1 MAMPFFETLY
11 NNSPHTII
19 LPLLGSFA
27 ISSIVASY
35 QRIVIQLT
43 VMKKKT
49 ATNEKPLPDLK
60 TFVENINK
68 KDKKRN
74 GLKIRFAFTNRKRK
88 G

>member
-1 MAMPFFETLY
+1 
-11 NNSPHTII
+11 
-19 LPLLGSFA
+19 
-27 ISSIVASY
+27 
-35 QRIVIQLT
+35 
-43 VMKKKT
+43 MKKKT
-49 ATNEKPLPDLK
+49 VTGEKSLTDLK